1 MLTGEY
7 KNSLDD
13 KGRLLIP
20 SKLRTELEG
29 EQLVLTRGVESC
41 LWLFPAEQWKSLADQ
56 ITQSTSLFQKR
67 ARILKRRIIAPA
79 QEVEIDKAG
88 RITVPPTLR
97 EYADLSKDTVILGLE
112 NYIEIWNEAAYVQ
125 DLEDNEEEF
134 LEAAEELGKILS
146 L

>member
-1 MLTGEY
+1 M
-7 KNSLDD
+7 
-13 KGRLLIP
+13 IP
-20 SKLRTELEG
+20 AKLRTELEG
-29 EQLVLTRGVESC
+29 ERLVLTRGVETC
-41 LWLFPAEQWKSLADQ
+41 LWLFQSAQWRSLAEQL
-56 ITQSTSLFQKR
+56 TQSTSLFQKR

-88 RITVPPTLR
+88 RINIPPTLR

-112 NYIEIWNEAAYVQ
+112 NYMEIWSEAAYR
-125 DLEDNEEEF
+125 EDMDSNEEEF